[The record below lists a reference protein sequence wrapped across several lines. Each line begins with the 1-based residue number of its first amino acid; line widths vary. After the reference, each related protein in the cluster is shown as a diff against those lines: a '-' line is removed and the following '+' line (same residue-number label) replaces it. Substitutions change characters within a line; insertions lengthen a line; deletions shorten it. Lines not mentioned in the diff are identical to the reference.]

1 MEKFRLWDVAPLTD
15 ESVSPKQEPE
25 LLYFPCEGAKS
36 CVIVFP
42 GGGYIT
48 LCDSYEGVELAEWLN
63 TIGVA
68 AFVLR
73 YRVLPY
79 HYPCQLADAH
89 RAIRFV
95 RHNAERFGIDKD
107 NIGAMGFSA
116 GGNLVAQAA
125 TLEHTPLEN
134 ENDPID
140 AESSKLNA
148 QILCYSVSTFSDVT
162 HTATMENF
170 LGDLGTEQADAFSP
184 DKNIS
189 KEFTPPAFIW
199 HTFADEAVDVRNALI
214 YASAC
219 KEKDVPFELHVFPNG
234 QHGLGLAQVQPN
246 SAGQWSELLHN
257 WLKLIGFL
265 GE

>member
-1 MEKFRLWDVAPLTD
+1 MEIFKLWDKAPANGKNA
-15 ESVSPKQEPE
+15 EREQEPE
-25 LLYFPCEGAKS
+25 LLYFPCDGAKS

-42 GGGYIT
+42 GGGYIS

-63 TIGVA
+63 SVGIA

-95 RHNAERFGIDKD
+95 RHNAQKFGIDGDK
-107 NIGAMGFSA
+107 IGAMGFSA

-125 TLEHTPLEN
+125 TVEHDPLEN
-134 ENDPID
+134 GKDEID

-148 QILCYSVSTFSDVT
+148 QILCYSVSTFSEFT
-162 HTATMENF
+162 HSGTMENY
-170 LGDLGTEQADAFSP
+170 LGDLGEEKRDEFSP

-199 HTFADEAVDVRNALI
+199 HTFADEMVDVRNALL

-234 QHGLGLAQVQPN
+234 QHGLGLAQVQPE
-246 SAGQWSELLHN
+246 SAGQWPSLLKN

-265 GE
+265 V

>member
-1 MEKFRLWDVAPLTD
+1 MEKFKLWNTAPENGERVL
-15 ESVSPKQEPE
+15 PKQEPE
-25 LLYFPCEGAKS
+25 LLYYPREGAKS

-42 GGGYIT
+42 GGGYVN
-48 LCDSYEGVELAEWLN
+48 LCDDYEGSELAEWLN
-63 TIGVA
+63 TKGVA

-95 RHNAERFGIDKD
+95 RYNAERFGIDRDK
-107 NIGAMGFSA
+107 IGAMGFSA

-125 TLEHTPLEN
+125 TQEHTPLEN
-134 ENDPID
+134 AEDPVD
-140 AESSKLNA
+140 AESAKLNA

-162 HTATMENF
+162 HRGTMENF
-170 LGDLGTEQADAFSP
+170 LGDLGEEGRDAFSP

-199 HTFADEAVDVRNALI
+199 HTFEDELVDVRNALL

-234 QHGLGLAQVQPN
+234 RHGLGLAQSLPE
-246 SAGQWSELLHN
+246 SAGQWPELLCN
-257 WLKLIGFL
+257 WLKLIGFIY
-265 GE
+265 

>member
-1 MEKFRLWDVAPLTD
+1 MERFKLWDVAPLTD

-63 TIGVA
+63 TVGVA

-95 RHNAERFGIDKD
+95 RHNAEHFGIDKD
-107 NIGAMGFSA
+107 KIGAMGFSA

-134 ENDPID
+134 VNDPRVQNSMRRFC
-140 AESSKLNA
+140 ATPFRHFRTLHTQRQWK
-148 QILCYSVSTFSDVT
+148 TFSET
-162 HTATMENF
+162 SERNRLTLFRPIKTFRKSSPRPH
-170 LGDLGTEQADAFSP
+170 LYGTRLPTKRLMCAMRLSTLPRA
-184 DKNIS
+184 KKKTCRLNC
-189 KEFTPPAFIW
+189 
-199 HTFADEAVDVRNALI
+199 TFFRMGNTDSVLRRSSRTLRDNG
-214 YASAC
+214 
-219 KEKDVPFELHVFPNG
+219 PN
-234 QHGLGLAQVQPN
+234 
-246 SAGQWSELLHN
+246 
-257 WLKLIGFL
+257 
-265 GE
+265 